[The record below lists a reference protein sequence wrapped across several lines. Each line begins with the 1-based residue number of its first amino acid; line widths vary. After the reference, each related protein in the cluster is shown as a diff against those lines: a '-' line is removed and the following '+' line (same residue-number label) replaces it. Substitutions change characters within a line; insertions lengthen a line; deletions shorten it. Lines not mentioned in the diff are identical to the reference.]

1 MNTKFDLI
9 DGATIAID
17 FDSLIG
23 HEVVLVEGD
32 RHDECM
38 SVSKSDLLS
47 NSSLVRG
54 PIQKLDKQ

>member
-47 NSSLVRG
+47 NSSLVRA
-54 PIQKLDKQ
+54 LYRN